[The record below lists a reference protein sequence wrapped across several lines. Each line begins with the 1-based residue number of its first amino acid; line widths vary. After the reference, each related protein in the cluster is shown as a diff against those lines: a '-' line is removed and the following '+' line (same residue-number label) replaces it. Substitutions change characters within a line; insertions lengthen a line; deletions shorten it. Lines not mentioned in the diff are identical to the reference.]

1 MSVGLEA
8 SLPEGDVEEVAT
20 VSTESLFFVVVDIVV
35 AVDVVVDVVGGCGAK
50 RLT

>member
-20 VSTESLFFVVVDIVV
+20 VSTESLFFVDAVV
-35 AVDVVVDVVGGCGAK
+35 VDVVVDVVGGCGAK